1 MSSNDRFAYLLD
13 LYVSGNASLQER
25 EELFDLLASG
35 RHDARLED
43 HISQS
48 LAGNDASG
56 AELPPHIS
64 QEIVRNILN
73 AEKNTAAIIPMSRN
87 RFGWRKVAAGILLI
101 AGLATAYLLWRPQ
114 PAGNEFSAQI
124 KGKTHE
130 QKNQSD
136 TLQQIALED
145 GSRVTLHPG
154 TTLYYPAHFS
164 DTAREVYMDGSAFFD
179 IAPNAHKPFLVYGRH
194 IITRVLGTSF
204 LISTDPQ
211 TGNEEVSVRTGRV
224 QVSEN
229 TRVVKESTALLSPV
243 IITPNQKA
251 VYEPGKRALLTTLV
265 AQPQLVHKEVSQE
278 KVQPAPSF
286 QYEQK
291 SLDYIFSDLARA
303 YGVKIITDNA
313 ALEKC
318 LFTGDISGNDLF
330 TQLKIICLATHSSYE
345 LNGTRILVKG
355 QGCE

>member
-13 LYVSGNASLQER
+13 LYVAGNASLQER

-35 RHDARLED
+35 RYDTGLGD

-48 LAGNDASG
+48 LADSQVAG

-64 QEIVRNILN
+64 QEIVRNILD
-73 AEKNTAAIIPMSRN
+73 AEKNTAAIIPVSRN
-87 RFGWRKVAAGILLI
+87 RFGWRKMAAAILL
-101 AGLATAYLLWRPQ
+101 AAALATGYLLWRPQ
-114 PAGNEFSAQI
+114 SAGSEFSAQI
-124 KGKTHE
+124 KGKTHQ
-130 QKNQSD
+130 QKNESD
-136 TLQQIALED
+136 SLQQIVLED
-145 GSRVTLHPG
+145 GSQVTLHPG
-154 TTLYYPAHFS
+154 TTLYFPAHFS

-229 TRVVKESTALLSPV
+229 TRVVKEATALLSPV

-265 AQPQLVHKEVSQE
+265 SQPQLVRKEVAEE
-278 KVQPAPSF
+278 KKQPLPAF
-286 QYEQK
+286 QYDQK
-291 SLDYIFSDLARA
+291 NLDYIFADLAKA
-303 YGVKIITDNA
+303 YGIEIITDNS

-318 LFTGDISGNDLF
+318 LFTGDISGNDLY

-345 LNGTRILVKG
+345 LNGTRILIKG

>member
-1 MSSNDRFAYLLD
+1 MSSNDRFVYLLD
-13 LYVSGNASLQER
+13 LYVSGNASPQER
-25 EELFDLLASG
+25 EELFGLLAAG
-35 RHDARLED
+35 RHDAELEG

-48 LAGNDASG
+48 LSGDNIAG

-73 AEKNTAAIIPMSRN
+73 AEKNTAAIIPVSRN
-87 RFGWRKVAAGILLI
+87 RFGWRKVAAAVLLI
-101 AGLATAYLLWRPQ
+101 AGLTTTYLLWRSQ
-114 PAGNEFSAQI
+114 PVGNEFSAQI
-124 KGKTHE
+124 KGKTRE

-145 GSRVTLHPG
+145 GSQVTLHPG
-154 TTLYYPAHFS
+154 ATLYYPAHFS
-164 DTAREVYMDGSAFFD
+164 DTTREVYMDGSAFFD
-179 IAPNAHKPFLVYGRH
+179 IAPNAHKPFLVFGRH
-194 IITRVLGTSF
+194 IVTRVLGTSF

-229 TRVVKESTALLSPV
+229 ARAIKQAAALISPV

-265 AQPQLVHKEVSQE
+265 PQPQLVRKEVIEE
-278 KVQPAPSF
+278 KKEPAPSF

-291 SLDYIFSDLARA
+291 SLNYIFSDLARA
-303 YGVKIITDNA
+303 YGVEIITDNP

-345 LNGTRILVKG
+345 LNGTRILIKG

>member
-13 LYVSGNASLQER
+13 LYVSGNASPQER
-25 EELFDLLASG
+25 EEFFGLLASG
-35 RHDARLED
+35 RYDTQLGD

-48 LAGNDASG
+48 LAGNDAAG

-64 QEIVRNILN
+64 QEIVRNILD
-73 AEKNTAAIIPMSRN
+73 AEKNAAAIIPVSRN
-87 RFGWRKVAAGILLI
+87 RFGWRKVAAAVLLV

-124 KGKTHE
+124 KGKTRE

-136 TLQQIALED
+136 TLQQLVLED
-145 GSRVTLHPG
+145 GSQVTLHPG
-154 TTLYYPAHFS
+154 TTLYYPSHFS

-179 IAPNAHKPFLVYGRH
+179 IEPDAHKPFLVYGRH

-204 LISTDPQ
+204 LVSTDPQ

-229 TRVVKESTALLSPV
+229 TRVVKEAAALVSPV

-278 KVQPAPSF
+278 KVQPAPGF

-303 YGVKIITDNA
+303 YGVEIITDNP